1 VWKATVRNDGRF
13 FDCKV
18 IGDNMVSLS
27 TESPTDEDLELF
39 GVQKKAQQP
48 L

>member
-1 VWKATVRNDGRF
+1 VEGNSAKRERF

-18 IGDNMVSLS
+18 IGDKMVNLS
-27 TESPTDEDLELF
+27 TELPTDEDLELF
-39 GVQKKAQQP
+39 GVQKKSQQA